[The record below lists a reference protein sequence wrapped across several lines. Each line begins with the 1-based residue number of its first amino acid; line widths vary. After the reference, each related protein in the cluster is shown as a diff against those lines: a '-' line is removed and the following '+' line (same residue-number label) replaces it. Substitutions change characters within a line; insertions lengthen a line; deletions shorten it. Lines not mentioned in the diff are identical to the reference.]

1 MTFGPE
7 MATLF
12 AFGLLFGLTIA
23 GVPLAFA
30 TFGTAIAV
38 GFTMFGP
45 QSTII
50 IVSRIFDNATNY
62 TLITV
67 PLFIIMG
74 VILERSGVAKSLFGV
89 MHLWTAR
96 LPGGMAVSVVLA
108 GSLMAAMVGVV
119 GAEIITLGLV
129 ALPTMLRRGY
139 DKRLSAGVVVAAG
152 SLGAM
157 IPPSLVLIFYALIA
171 NVSIAELY
179 AAALLP
185 GLLLAALYAL
195 YIIIRCWI
203 DPTLAPPPPRE
214 ELELPLLQKVLLA
227 KDLVLPLLV
236 IFCVLGSLYFGIA
249 SPTESAALG
258 VAGALLVAGLSRG
271 LRLSELRE
279 VVITSGRAIGPVM
292 WIFFGATSFVGVYTF
307 TGGITYLSN
316 LIAGLPLPPWG
327 ILVVMQIILI
337 LLGLPLDWVGIALLT
352 MPVFVPVIKQLG
364 YDPLWF
370 GVLFCINMQI
380 GYLSPPFGPSS
391 FYLKSVAPPEVSL
404 RDILISVWPFM
415 GLQLLGLIIVMI
427 FPQIALWLP
436 SLMR

>member
-1 MTFGPE
+1 MSPE
-7 MATLF
+7 LVTIIT
-12 AFGLLFGLTIA
+12 FGLLFGLVAVGI
-23 GVPLAFA
+23 PLAFA
-30 TFGTAIAV
+30 TLATALVV

-50 IVSRIFDNATNY
+50 IASRIYDNANNY
-62 TLITV
+62 VLITV

-74 VILERSGVAKSLFGV
+74 ILLERGGIAAKIFSVL
-89 MHLWTAR
+89 HLWTAR
-96 LPGGMAVSVVLA
+96 LPGGMAIGVVLA

-129 ALPTMLRRGY
+129 ALPTMLKRGY
-139 DKRLSAGVVVAAG
+139 NKKIALGTIIAAG

-157 IPPSLVLIFYALIA
+157 IPPSLVLVFYALIA

-185 GLLLAALYAL
+185 GLLLALLYAI
-195 YIIIRCWI
+195 YIFIRCII
-203 DPTLAPPPPRE
+203 DPSLAPPPPQE
-214 ELELPLLQKVLLA
+214 ELDLPLKDKILMA
-227 KDLVLPLLV
+227 KDLFLPMAVVLA
-236 IFCVLGSLYFGIA
+236 VLGSLYFGIA
-249 SPTESAALG
+249 TPTESAAIG
-258 VAGALLVAGLSRG
+258 VAGALTAVILNGKF
-271 LRLSELRE
+271 RLSDLRE
-279 VVITSGRAIGPVM
+279 IVLESGRAIGPVM
-292 WIFFGATSFVGVYTF
+292 WIFFGATAFVGIYTF
-307 TGGITYLSN
+307 TGGITYLTN
-316 LIAGLPLPPWG
+316 LIAGLPLPPIG
-327 ILVVMQIILI
+327 ILIVMQIILI
-337 LLGLPLDWVGIALLT
+337 LLGLPLDWIGIALLT

-404 RDILISVWPFM
+404 QDILKSVWPFM
-415 GLQLLGLIIVMI
+415 GLQLVGLIIIMI
-427 FPQIALWLP
+427 FPEIALWLP

>member
-1 MTFGPE
+1 MSPE
-7 MATLF
+7 VVTIIT
-12 AFGLLFGLTIA
+12 FGLLFGLVATGI
-23 GVPLAFA
+23 PLAFA
-30 TFGTAIAV
+30 TLATALVV

-50 IVSRIFDNATNY
+50 IASRIYDNANNY
-62 TLITV
+62 VLITV

-74 VILERSGVAKSLFGV
+74 ILLERGGIAAKIFSVL
-89 MHLWTAR
+89 HLWTAR
-96 LPGGMAVSVVLA
+96 LPGGMAIGVVLA

-129 ALPTMLRRGY
+129 ALPTMLKRGY
-139 DKRLSAGVVVAAG
+139 NKKIALGTIIAAG

-157 IPPSLVLIFYALIA
+157 IPPSLVLVFYALIA

-185 GLLLAALYAL
+185 GLLLSALYAT
-195 YIIIRCWI
+195 YIFIRCTI
-203 DPTLAPPPPRE
+203 DPSLAPPPPAE
-214 ELELPLLQKVLLA
+214 ELALPLKDKILMG
-227 KDLVLPLLV
+227 KDLFLPMAVVLA
-236 IFCVLGSLYFGIA
+236 VLGSLYFGIA
-249 SPTESAALG
+249 TPTESAAIG
-258 VAGALLVAGLSRG
+258 VAGALVAVLLNGKF
-271 LRLSELRE
+271 RLSDLRVI
-279 VVITSGRAIGPVM
+279 VVESGRAIGPVM
-292 WIFFGATSFVGVYTF
+292 WIFFGATAFVGIYTF
-307 TGGITYLSN
+307 TGGITYLTN
-316 LIAGLPLPPWG
+316 LIAGLPLPPIG
-327 ILVVMQIILI
+327 ILIVMQIILI
-337 LLGLPLDWVGIALLT
+337 LLGLPLDWIGIALLT

-404 RDILISVWPFM
+404 QDILKSVWPFM

-427 FPQIALWLP
+427 FPEIALWLP

>member
-1 MTFGPE
+1 MSPE
-7 MATLF
+7 VVTVVT
-12 AFGLLFGLTIA
+12 FGLLFGLVAI
-23 GVPLAFA
+23 GIPLAFA
-30 TFGTAIAV
+30 TLATALVV

-50 IVSRIFDNATNY
+50 IASRIYDNANNY
-62 TLITV
+62 VLITV

-74 VILERSGVAKSLFGV
+74 ILLERGGIAARIFSVLHV
-89 MHLWTAR
+89 WTAR
-96 LPGGMAVSVVLA
+96 LPGGMAIGVVLA

-129 ALPTMLRRGY
+129 ALPTMLKRGY
-139 DKRLSAGVVVAAG
+139 NKKIALGTIIAAG

-157 IPPSLVLIFYALIA
+157 IPPSLVLVFYALIA

-185 GLLLAALYAL
+185 GLLLAFLYGS
-195 YIIIRCWI
+195 YIFIRCVI
-203 DPTLAPPPPRE
+203 DPTLAPPPPPE
-214 ELELPLLQKVLLA
+214 ELNLPLKDKILMA
-227 KDLVLPLLV
+227 KDLFLPMAVVLA
-236 IFCVLGSLYFGIA
+236 VLGSLYFGIA
-249 SPTESAALG
+249 TPTESAAIG
-258 VAGALLVAGLSRG
+258 VAGALVAVWLNGKF
-271 LRLSELRE
+271 RLSDMRDIVLE
-279 VVITSGRAIGPVM
+279 SGRAIGPVM
-292 WIFFGATSFVGVYTF
+292 WIFFGATAFVGIYTF
-307 TGGITYLSN
+307 TGGITYLTN
-316 LIAGLPLPPWG
+316 LIAGLPLPPIG
-327 ILVVMQIILI
+327 ILIVMQIILI
-337 LLGLPLDWVGIALLT
+337 LLGLPLDWIGIALLT

-404 RDILISVWPFM
+404 QDILKSVWPFM
-415 GLQLLGLIIVMI
+415 GLQLVGLVIIMI
-427 FPQIALWLP
+427 FPDIALWLP

>member
-1 MTFGPE
+1 MSPE
-7 MATLF
+7 LVTLVT
-12 AFGLLFGLTIA
+12 FGLLFGLVTI

-30 TFGTAIAV
+30 TLGTALVI
-38 GFTMFGP
+38 GFSLFGP

-50 IVSRIFDNATNY
+50 IASRIYDNATNY
-62 TLITV
+62 VLITV
-67 PLFIIMG
+67 PLFIMMG
-74 VILERSGVAKSLFGV
+74 ILLERSGIAAKLFSV
-89 MHLWTAR
+89 LHLWTAR
-96 LPGGMAVSVVLA
+96 LPGGMAVGVVLA

-129 ALPTMLRRGY
+129 ALPTMLQRGY
-139 DKRLSAGVVVAAG
+139 DKQIALGTIVAAG

-157 IPPSLVLIFYALIA
+157 IPPSLVLVFYGLIA

-185 GLLLAALYAL
+185 GLLLAGLYAC
-195 YIIIRCWI
+195 YIIICSI
-203 DPTLAPPPPRE
+203 INPALAPPPPQE
-214 ELELPLLQKVLLA
+214 ELDLPLKEKILLA
-227 KDLVLPLLV
+227 KDLVLPVAV
-236 IFCVLGSLYFGIA
+236 ILAVLGSLYFGIA
-249 SPTESAALG
+249 TPTESAAIG
-258 VAGALLVAGLSRG
+258 VAGALLAVWVSGNLKWSD
-271 LRLSELRE
+271 LPKIVME
-279 VVITSGRAIGPVM
+279 SGRAIGPVL
-292 WIFFGATSFVGVYTF
+292 WIFFGATAFVGIYTF

-316 LIAGLPLPPWG
+316 LIAGLPLPPMG
-327 ILVVMQIILI
+327 IIIVMQVILI
-337 LLGLPLDWVGIALLT
+337 LLGLPLDWIGIALLT

-364 YDPLWF
+364 YDPIWF

-404 RDILISVWPFM
+404 KDILRSVWPFM
-415 GLQLLGLIIVMI
+415 GLQVVGLVLVTA

>member
-1 MTFGPE
+1 MTPE
-7 MATLF
+7 LVTIV
-12 AFGLLFGLTIA
+12 AFGLLFGLVAI

-30 TFGTAIAV
+30 TLATAIAL
-38 GFTMFGP
+38 GLSMFGP
-45 QSTII
+45 RSMFII
-50 IVSRIFDNATNY
+50 AARIFDNSINY

-74 VILERSGVAKSLFGV
+74 ILLERSGVASKLFGV
-89 MHLWTAR
+89 VHLWTVR
-96 LPGGMAVSVVLA
+96 LPGGMAIGVVLA

-139 DKRLSAGVVVAAG
+139 DKQIALGTVCAAG

-157 IPPSLVLIFYALIA
+157 IPPSLVLVFYGLIA

-179 AAALLP
+179 LAALLP

-195 YIIIRCWI
+195 YIIARCVLN
-203 DPTLAPPPPRE
+203 PALAPPPPAA
-214 ELELPLLQKVLLA
+214 ELALPLVQKVLLA

-236 IFCVLGSLYFGIA
+236 ILGVLGSLYWGIA
-249 SPTESAALG
+249 TPTESAAIG
-258 VAGALLVAGLSRG
+258 VAGALTAALIGGKLSLRG
-271 LRLSELRE
+271 LRD
-279 VVITSGRAIGPVM
+279 VVVESGRAIGPVM
-292 WIFFGATSFVGVYTF
+292 WIFFGATSFVGVYSF
-307 TGGITYLSN
+307 SGGIAYVSN
-316 LIAGLPLPPWG
+316 LIAGLPLPPFG
-327 ILVVMQIILI
+327 ILIVMQVILI

-364 YDPLWF
+364 YDPIWF
-370 GVLFCINMQI
+370 GVLFCMNMQI

-404 RDILISVWPFM
+404 QDILRSVWPFM
-415 GLQLLGLIIVMI
+415 GLQLVGLAIVMA

-436 SLMR
+436 SQMR